1 MKYFELDFK
10 ITPFSTDAADLLM
23 TLVGEAGLES
33 FVETE
38 DGFKGYAQERL
49 FHQEALDEM
58 SVSSLTDY
66 GSYDIHLHC

>member
-58 SVSSLTDY
+58 VEAFPFID
-66 GSYDIHLHC
+66 H